1 MFPFNYK
8 IVFMKSFVFVL
19 ALLLSSAYSWS
30 QQPVMNTVNETHY
43 FAQCLLH
50 IDNQATFQQ
59 IESDLRAHP
68 NAQVVRIDWNT
79 KRVFLLTKD
88 LQSFDEASFLSW
100 LGAYASQSTCVQV
113 GLHGIDPM
121 NPYPFTNCN
130 N

>member
-1 MFPFNYK
+1 
-8 IVFMKSFVFVL
+8 MKSFVFVL
-19 ALLLSSAYSWS
+19 ALVLSSAYSWS

-68 NAQVVRIDWNT
+68 NAQVVRLDWNT

-113 GLHGIDPM
+113 GLHGIDPV